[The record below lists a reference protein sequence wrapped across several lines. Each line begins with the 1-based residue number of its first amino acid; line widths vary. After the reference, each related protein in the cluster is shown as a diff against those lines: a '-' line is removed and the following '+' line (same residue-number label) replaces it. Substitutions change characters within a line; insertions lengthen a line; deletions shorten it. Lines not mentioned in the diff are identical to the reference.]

1 MTEFSIHFQNLNIWP
16 FVALVAIGILIFF
29 AFYIPK
35 KNISSRGKIFLI
47 VLRTSVFL
55 GIIFL
60 FLKPV
65 LQWTKVRNLSPK
77 LLVWIDNSLS
87 MTAHEDFSPDL
98 LMESIKNMDS
108 ELKKEGIEIIYD
120 IFSDDIESETHLL
133 DKVVFDGLSTDI
145 SHIIK
150 ESKSKHVDENVSAA
164 MLISDG
170 VVTKGEDP
178 SLMEI
183 NLPFPIFT
191 IGIGDSMPIMDPSI
205 SQIELPQFTK
215 VGDSV
220 EIRAEIVPLGDG
232 KPLEIILKE
241 DGKIIQKKMIET
253 QQQAFNREVIFH
265 IVPEGVG
272 VKKYEIEIEKA
283 NDANPYNNIRMGLL
297 RVYSAETNIVVL
309 NARAGFESRFLIRSF
324 EKIENVKIFN
334 LVETASGWIP
344 LPLSSI
350 IREKWDI
357 VVLFGYPSNKTNMD
371 QLQSIKRKIENES
384 VPLLIIY
391 DRPLS
396 LERVN
401 ILVGETII
409 EGRVNDRSKETV
421 LVQLTWKGESHPIIR
436 DALFSY
442 DFKDLVSSLP
452 PIGWPFKN
460 LILGNGFVPLITT
473 ANLSEHPVI
482 AVRDF
487 GGERMAVCSGMDFW
501 RWCFMTQGSG
511 EVDLYTKTFTGLIK
525 WLSDTLSTS
534 NIQMSLDK
542 SIYLSGE
549 PAEISGL
556 VFDVQGKIIKS
567 AVVKGIAISE
577 NGDEQPFAIQWNGSR
592 FKGEIPLR
600 LKGDYRIK
608 VIAQFGDNELGV
620 TEQKLTVVDQPIE
633 LSDIMQKADVLRSIS
648 YKTCGKKINIDD
660 LQSILN
666 FITIEKKEIEEKH
679 ELKLWRWYG
688 SFVFIICL
696 LFVEWIIRRINGYQ

>member
-108 ELKKEGIEIIYD
+108 ELKKEGIDIIYD

-164 MLISDG
+164 ILISDG

-191 IGIGDSMPIMDPSI
+191 IGIGDSMPTMDPSI

-241 DGKIIQKKMIET
+241 DGKIIQKKMVET
-253 QQQAFNREVIFH
+253 QRQAFNREVIFH
-265 IVPEGVG
+265 VVPDEVG
-272 VKKYEIEIEKA
+272 IKKYEIEIEKA

-350 IREKWDI
+350 IREKWDV
-357 VVLFGYPSNKTNMD
+357 VVLFGYPSDKTNMD
-371 QLQSIKRKIENES
+371 QLQSIKQKIENES

-396 LERVN
+396 LERLN

-409 EGRVNDRSKETV
+409 EGRVNDRSEETV
-421 LVQLTWKGESHPIIR
+421 SVQLTWKGESHPIIR

-482 AVRDF
+482 AIRDF

-556 VFDVQGKIIKS
+556 VFNVQGKIIQS

-577 NGDEQPFAIQWNGSR
+577 NGDEQPFAIQWDGSR

-633 LSDIMQKADVLRSIS
+633 LSDIMQKANVLRSIS

-688 SFVFIICL
+688 SFIFIICL

>member
-1 MTEFSIHFQNLNIWP
+1 MTKFSIHFQNLNIWP

-47 VLRTSVFL
+47 VLRTLVFL

-108 ELKKEGIEIIYD
+108 ELKKEGIDIIYD

-164 MLISDG
+164 ILISDG

-191 IGIGDSMPIMDPSI
+191 IGIGDSMPTMDPSI

-241 DGKIIQKKMIET
+241 DGKIIQKKMVET
-253 QQQAFNREVIFH
+253 QRQAFNREVIFH
-265 IVPEGVG
+265 VVPDEVG
-272 VKKYEIEIEKA
+272 IKKYEIEIEKA

-350 IREKWDI
+350 IREKWDV
-357 VVLFGYPSNKTNMD
+357 VVLFGYPSDKTNMD
-371 QLQSIKRKIENES
+371 QLQSIKQKIENES

-396 LERVN
+396 LERLN

-409 EGRVNDRSKETV
+409 EGRVNDRSEETV
-421 LVQLTWKGESHPIIR
+421 SVQLTWKGESHPIIR

-487 GGERMAVCSGMDFW
+487 GGERVAVCSGMDFW

-556 VFDVQGKIIKS
+556 VFNVQGKIIQS

-577 NGDEQPFAIQWNGSR
+577 NGDEQPFAIQWDGSR

-633 LSDIMQKADVLRSIS
+633 LSDIMQKANVLRSIS

-688 SFVFIICL
+688 SFIFIICL

>member
-460 LILGNGFVPLITT
+460 LTLGNGFVPLITT

>member
-1 MTEFSIHFQNLNIWP
+1 
-16 FVALVAIGILIFF
+16 
-29 AFYIPK
+29 
-35 KNISSRGKIFLI
+35 
-47 VLRTSVFL
+47 
-55 GIIFL
+55 
-60 FLKPV
+60 
-65 LQWTKVRNLSPK
+65 
-77 LLVWIDNSLS
+77 
-87 MTAHEDFSPDL
+87 MTAHKDFSPDF

-108 ELKKEGIEIIYD
+108 ELKKEGIDIIYD
-120 IFSDDIESETHLL
+120 IFNDDIESETHLL

-150 ESKSKHVDENVSAA
+150 ESKSKHVDENISAA
-164 MLISDG
+164 ILISDG

-191 IGIGDSMPIMDPSI
+191 IGIGDSMPTMDPSI

-265 IVPEGVG
+265 VVTDEVG
-272 VKKYEIEIEKA
+272 VRKYEIEIEKA

-334 LVETASGWIP
+334 LVETASNWIP

-350 IREKWDI
+350 IKEKWDV
-357 VVLFGYPSNKTNMD
+357 VVLFGYPSDKTNMD
-371 QLQSIKRKIENES
+371 QLQSIKQKIENES

-442 DFKDLVSSLP
+442 DFKDLVRSLP

-460 LILGNGFVPLITT
+460 LILGSGFVPLITT

-482 AVRDF
+482 AIRDF
-487 GGERMAVCSGMDFW
+487 GEERMAVCSGMDFW

-534 NIQMSLDK
+534 NIQMSLNK

-556 VFDVQGKIIKS
+556 VFD
-567 AVVKGIAISE
+567 
-577 NGDEQPFAIQWNGSR
+577 
-592 FKGEIPLR
+592 
-600 LKGDYRIK
+600 
-608 VIAQFGDNELGV
+608 
-620 TEQKLTVVDQPIE
+620 
-633 LSDIMQKADVLRSIS
+633 
-648 YKTCGKKINIDD
+648 
-660 LQSILN
+660 
-666 FITIEKKEIEEKH
+666 
-679 ELKLWRWYG
+679 
-688 SFVFIICL
+688 
-696 LFVEWIIRRINGYQ
+696 

>member
-1 MTEFSIHFQNLNIWP
+1 M
-16 FVALVAIGILIFF
+16 
-29 AFYIPK
+29 
-35 KNISSRGKIFLI
+35 
-47 VLRTSVFL
+47 

-87 MTAHEDFSPDL
+87 MTAHKDFSPDI

-108 ELKKEGIEIIYD
+108 ELKKENIDIIYD

-133 DKVVFDGLSTDI
+133 DKVVFNGLSTDI

-150 ESKSKHVDENVSAA
+150 ESKSKHVDENISAA
-164 MLISDG
+164 ILISDG

-183 NLPFPIFT
+183 NLLFPIFT
-191 IGIGDSMPIMDPSI
+191 IGIGDSMLTMDPSI
-205 SQIELPQFTK
+205 SQIELPQFAK

-241 DGKIIQKKMIET
+241 NGKIIQKKMFET
-253 QQQAFNREVIFH
+253 QLQAFNREVIFH
-265 IVPEGVG
+265 VVPDEVG
-272 VKKYEIEIEKA
+272 VRKYEIEIEKA

-324 EKIENVKIFN
+324 EKIENVKIYS
-334 LVETASGWIP
+334 LVETASSWIP

-350 IREKWDI
+350 IREKWDV
-357 VVLFGYPSNKTNMD
+357 VVLFGYPSDKTNMD
-371 QLQSIKRKIENES
+371 QLQSIKQKIENES
-384 VPLLIIY
+384 VPMLIIY

-442 DFKDLVSSLP
+442 DFKDLVRSLP

-460 LILGNGFVPLITT
+460 LILGSGFVNLITT

-482 AVRDF
+482 AIRDF
-487 GGERMAVCSGMDFW
+487 GEERMAVCSGMDFW

-556 VFDVQGKIIKS
+556 VFDVQGKIIQS

-577 NGDEQPFAIQWNGSR
+577 NGDEQPFAIQWDGSQ

-620 TEQKLTVVDQPIE
+620 TEKKLTVVDQPIE

>member
-16 FVALVAIGILIFF
+16 FVALVVIGILIFF
-29 AFYIPK
+29 TFYIPK

-47 VLRTSVFL
+47 VFRTSVFL

-87 MTAHEDFSPDL
+87 MTAHKDFSPDF

-108 ELKKEGIEIIYD
+108 ELKKEGIDIIYD

-150 ESKSKHVDENVSAA
+150 ESKSKHVDENISAA
-164 MLISDG
+164 ILISDG

-191 IGIGDSMPIMDPSI
+191 IGIGDSMPTMDPSI

-241 DGKIIQKKMIET
+241 GGKIIQKKMIET

-265 IVPEGVG
+265 VVPDEVG
-272 VKKYEIEIEKA
+272 IKKYEIEIEKA

-324 EKIENVKIFN
+324 EKIENVKIYS
-334 LVETASGWIP
+334 LVETASSWIP

-350 IREKWDI
+350 TKEKWDV
-357 VVLFGYPSNKTNMD
+357 VVLFGYPSDKTNMD
-371 QLQSIKRKIENES
+371 QLQSIKQKIENES

-442 DFKDLVSSLP
+442 DFKDLVRSLP

-460 LILGNGFVPLITT
+460 LILGSGFVPLITT

-482 AVRDF
+482 AIRDF
-487 GGERMAVCSGMDFW
+487 GEERMAVCSGMDFW

-556 VFDVQGKIIKS
+556 VFDVQGKIIQS

-577 NGDEQPFAIQWNGSR
+577 NGDEQPFAIQWDGSQ

-688 SFVFIICL
+688 SFVFIIFL

>member
-35 KNISSRGKIFLI
+35 KNISSKGKIFLI

-87 MTAHEDFSPDL
+87 MTAHKDFSPDL

-108 ELKKEGIEIIYD
+108 ELKKEGIDIIYD
-120 IFSDDIESETHLL
+120 IFNDDIESETHLL

-150 ESKSKHVDENVSAA
+150 ESKSKHVDENISAA
-164 MLISDG
+164 ILISDG

-191 IGIGDSMPIMDPSI
+191 IGIGDSMPTMDPSI

-241 DGKIIQKKMIET
+241 DGEIIQKKMIET

-265 IVPEGVG
+265 VVPDEVG
-272 VKKYEIEIEKA
+272 IKKYEIEIEKA

-324 EKIENVKIFN
+324 EKIENVKIYS
-334 LVETASGWIP
+334 LVETASSWIP

-350 IREKWDI
+350 IKEKWDV
-357 VVLFGYPSNKTNMD
+357 VVLFGYPSDKTNMD
-371 QLQSIKRKIENES
+371 QLQSIKQKIENES

-460 LILGNGFVPLITT
+460 LILGSGFVPLITT

-482 AVRDF
+482 AIRDF

-556 VFDVQGKIIKS
+556 VFDVQGKIIQS

-577 NGDEQPFAIQWNGSR
+577 NGDEQPFAIQWDVSR

-666 FITIEKKEIEEKH
+666 FITIEKKKIEEKH

>member
-35 KNISSRGKIFLI
+35 KNISSKGKIFLI

-87 MTAHEDFSPDL
+87 MTAHKDFSPDI

-108 ELKKEGIEIIYD
+108 ELKKENIDIIYD

-133 DKVVFDGLSTDI
+133 DKVVFNGLSTDI

-150 ESKSKHVDENVSAA
+150 ESKSKHVDENISAA
-164 MLISDG
+164 ILISDG

-183 NLPFPIFT
+183 NLLFPIFT
-191 IGIGDSMPIMDPSI
+191 IGIGDSMLTMDPSI
-205 SQIELPQFTK
+205 SQIELPQFAK

-241 DGKIIQKKMIET
+241 NGKIIQKKMFET
-253 QQQAFNREVIFH
+253 QLQAFNREVIFH
-265 IVPEGVG
+265 VVPDEVG
-272 VKKYEIEIEKA
+272 VRKYEIEIEKA

-324 EKIENVKIFN
+324 EKIENVKIYS
-334 LVETASGWIP
+334 LVETASSWIP

-350 IREKWDI
+350 IREKWDV
-357 VVLFGYPSNKTNMD
+357 VVLFGYPSDKTNMD
-371 QLQSIKRKIENES
+371 QLQSIKQKIENES
-384 VPLLIIY
+384 VPMLIIY

-442 DFKDLVSSLP
+442 DFKDLVRSLP

-460 LILGNGFVPLITT
+460 LILGSGFVPLITT

-482 AVRDF
+482 AIRDF
-487 GGERMAVCSGMDFW
+487 GEERMAVCSGMDFW

-556 VFDVQGKIIKS
+556 VFDVQGKIIQS

-577 NGDEQPFAIQWNGSR
+577 NGDEQPFAIQWDGSQ

-620 TEQKLTVVDQPIE
+620 TEKKLTVVDQPIE

>member
-1 MTEFSIHFQNLNIWP
+1 
-16 FVALVAIGILIFF
+16 
-29 AFYIPK
+29 
-35 KNISSRGKIFLI
+35 
-47 VLRTSVFL
+47 
-55 GIIFL
+55 
-60 FLKPV
+60 
-65 LQWTKVRNLSPK
+65 
-77 LLVWIDNSLS
+77 
-87 MTAHEDFSPDL
+87 
-98 LMESIKNMDS
+98 
-108 ELKKEGIEIIYD
+108 
-120 IFSDDIESETHLL
+120 
-133 DKVVFDGLSTDI
+133 
-145 SHIIK
+145 
-150 ESKSKHVDENVSAA
+150 
-164 MLISDG
+164 
-170 VVTKGEDP
+170 
-178 SLMEI
+178 

-191 IGIGDSMPIMDPSI
+191 IGIGDSMPTMDPSI

-241 DGKIIQKKMIET
+241 DGKIIQKKMVET
-253 QQQAFNREVIFH
+253 QRQAFNREVIFH
-265 IVPEGVG
+265 VVPDEVG
-272 VKKYEIEIEKA
+272 IKKYEIEIEKA

-350 IREKWDI
+350 IREKWDV
-357 VVLFGYPSNKTNMD
+357 VVLFGYPSDKTNMD
-371 QLQSIKRKIENES
+371 QLQSIKQKIENES

-396 LERVN
+396 LERLN

-409 EGRVNDRSKETV
+409 EGRVNDRSEETV
-421 LVQLTWKGESHPIIR
+421 SVQLTWKGESHPIIR

-487 GGERMAVCSGMDFW
+487 GGERVAVCSGMDFW

-556 VFDVQGKIIKS
+556 VFNVQGKIIQS

-577 NGDEQPFAIQWNGSR
+577 NGDEQPFAIQWDGSR

-633 LSDIMQKADVLRSIS
+633 LSDIMQKANVLRSIS

-688 SFVFIICL
+688 SFIFIICL

>member
-1 MTEFSIHFQNLNIWP
+1 MTKFSIHFQNLNIWP

-108 ELKKEGIEIIYD
+108 ELKKEGIDIIYD

-164 MLISDG
+164 ILISDG

-191 IGIGDSMPIMDPSI
+191 IGIGDSMPTMDPSI

-241 DGKIIQKKMIET
+241 DGKIIQKKMVET
-253 QQQAFNREVIFH
+253 QRQAFNREVIFH
-265 IVPEGVG
+265 VVPDEVG
-272 VKKYEIEIEKA
+272 IKKYEIEIEKA

-350 IREKWDI
+350 IREKWDV
-357 VVLFGYPSNKTNMD
+357 VVLFGYPSDKTNMD
-371 QLQSIKRKIENES
+371 QLQSIKQKIENES

-396 LERVN
+396 LERLN

-409 EGRVNDRSKETV
+409 EGRVNDRSEETV
-421 LVQLTWKGESHPIIR
+421 SVQLTWKGESHPIIR

-487 GGERMAVCSGMDFW
+487 GGERVAVCSGMDFW

-556 VFDVQGKIIKS
+556 VFNVQGKIIQS

-577 NGDEQPFAIQWNGSR
+577 NGDEQPFAIQWDGSQ

-633 LSDIMQKADVLRSIS
+633 LSDIMQKANVLRSIS

-688 SFVFIICL
+688 SFIFIICL

>member
-87 MTAHEDFSPDL
+87 MTAHENFSPDL

-108 ELKKEGIEIIYD
+108 ELKKEGIDIIYD
-120 IFSDDIESETHLL
+120 IFSDDIESEVHLL

-164 MLISDG
+164 ILISDG

-183 NLPFPIFT
+183 NLPLPIFT
-191 IGIGDSMPIMDPSI
+191 IGIGDSMPTMDPSI

-220 EIRAEIVPLGDG
+220 EICAEIVPLGDG

-265 IVPEGVG
+265 VVPDEVG
-272 VKKYEIEIEKA
+272 IKKYEIEIEKA

-324 EKIENVKIFN
+324 EKIEYVKIFN
-334 LVETASGWIP
+334 LV
-344 LPLSSI
+344 
-350 IREKWDI
+350 
-357 VVLFGYPSNKTNMD
+357 
-371 QLQSIKRKIENES
+371 
-384 VPLLIIY
+384 
-391 DRPLS
+391 
-396 LERVN
+396 
-401 ILVGETII
+401 
-409 EGRVNDRSKETV
+409 
-421 LVQLTWKGESHPIIR
+421 
-436 DALFSY
+436 
-442 DFKDLVSSLP
+442 
-452 PIGWPFKN
+452 
-460 LILGNGFVPLITT
+460 
-473 ANLSEHPVI
+473 
-482 AVRDF
+482 
-487 GGERMAVCSGMDFW
+487 
-501 RWCFMTQGSG
+501 
-511 EVDLYTKTFTGLIK
+511 
-525 WLSDTLSTS
+525 
-534 NIQMSLDK
+534 
-542 SIYLSGE
+542 
-549 PAEISGL
+549 
-556 VFDVQGKIIKS
+556 
-567 AVVKGIAISE
+567 
-577 NGDEQPFAIQWNGSR
+577 
-592 FKGEIPLR
+592 
-600 LKGDYRIK
+600 
-608 VIAQFGDNELGV
+608 
-620 TEQKLTVVDQPIE
+620 
-633 LSDIMQKADVLRSIS
+633 
-648 YKTCGKKINIDD
+648 
-660 LQSILN
+660 
-666 FITIEKKEIEEKH
+666 
-679 ELKLWRWYG
+679 
-688 SFVFIICL
+688 
-696 LFVEWIIRRINGYQ
+696 

>member
-1 MTEFSIHFQNLNIWP
+1 
-16 FVALVAIGILIFF
+16 
-29 AFYIPK
+29 
-35 KNISSRGKIFLI
+35 
-47 VLRTSVFL
+47 
-55 GIIFL
+55 
-60 FLKPV
+60 
-65 LQWTKVRNLSPK
+65 
-77 LLVWIDNSLS
+77 
-87 MTAHEDFSPDL
+87 
-98 LMESIKNMDS
+98 MESIKNMDS
-108 ELKKEGIEIIYD
+108 ELKKEGIDIIYD
-120 IFSDDIESETHLL
+120 IFNDDIESETHLL

-164 MLISDG
+164 ILISDG

-191 IGIGDSMPIMDPSI
+191 IGIGDSMPTMDPSI

-265 IVPEGVG
+265 VVTDEVG
-272 VKKYEIEIEKA
+272 VRKYEIEIEKA

-324 EKIENVKIFN
+324 EKIENVKIYS
-334 LVETASGWIP
+334 LVETASSWIP

-350 IREKWDI
+350 IREKWDV
-357 VVLFGYPSNKTNMD
+357 VVLFGYPSDKTNMD
-371 QLQSIKRKIENES
+371 QLQSIKQKIENES

-421 LVQLTWKGESHPIIR
+421 SVQLTWKGESHPIIR

-482 AVRDF
+482 AIRDF

-511 EVDLYTKTFTGLIK
+511 EVDLYIKTFTGLIK

-556 VFDVQGKIIKS
+556 VFDIQGRIIQS
-567 AVVKGIAISE
+567 AVVKGIAINE
-577 NGDEQPFAIQWNGSR
+577 NGDEQPFAIQWDGSQ

>member
-35 KNISSRGKIFLI
+35 KNISSKGKIFLI

-87 MTAHEDFSPDL
+87 MTAHEYFSPDL

-108 ELKKEGIEIIYD
+108 ELKKEGIDIIYD

-150 ESKSKHVDENVSAA
+150 ESKSKHVDENISAA
-164 MLISDG
+164 ILISDG

-191 IGIGDSMPIMDPSI
+191 IGIGDSMPTMDPSI

-265 IVPEGVG
+265 VVPDEVG
-272 VKKYEIEIEKA
+272 IKKYEIEIEKA

-350 IREKWDI
+350 IREKWDV
-357 VVLFGYPSNKTNMD
+357 VVLFGYPSDKTNMD
-371 QLQSIKRKIENES
+371 QLQSIKQKIENES

-460 LILGNGFVPLITT
+460 IILGNGFVPLITT

-487 GGERMAVCSGMDFW
+487 GGERVAVCSGMDFW

-556 VFDVQGKIIKS
+556 VFDVQGKIIQS

-577 NGDEQPFAIQWNGSR
+577 NGDEQPFVIQWDGSR

>member
-35 KNISSRGKIFLI
+35 KNISSKGKIFLI

-87 MTAHEDFSPDL
+87 MTAHKDFSPDI

-108 ELKKEGIEIIYD
+108 ELKKENIDIIYD

-133 DKVVFDGLSTDI
+133 DKVVFNGLSTDI

-150 ESKSKHVDENVSAA
+150 ESKSKHVDENISAA
-164 MLISDG
+164 ILISDG

-183 NLPFPIFT
+183 NLLFPIFT
-191 IGIGDSMPIMDPSI
+191 IGIGDSMLTMDPSI
-205 SQIELPQFTK
+205 SQIELPQFAK

-241 DGKIIQKKMIET
+241 NGKIIQKKMFET
-253 QQQAFNREVIFH
+253 QLQAFNREVIFH
-265 IVPEGVG
+265 VVPDEVG
-272 VKKYEIEIEKA
+272 VRKYEIEIEKA

-324 EKIENVKIFN
+324 EKIENVKIYS
-334 LVETASGWIP
+334 LVETASSWIP

-350 IREKWDI
+350 IREKWDV
-357 VVLFGYPSNKTNMD
+357 VVLFGYPSDKTNMD
-371 QLQSIKRKIENES
+371 QLQSIKQKIENES
-384 VPLLIIY
+384 VPMLIIY

-442 DFKDLVSSLP
+442 DFKDLVRSLP

-460 LILGNGFVPLITT
+460 LILGSGFVNLITT

-482 AVRDF
+482 AIRDF
-487 GGERMAVCSGMDFW
+487 GEERMAVCSGMDFW

-556 VFDVQGKIIKS
+556 VFDVQGKIIQS

-577 NGDEQPFAIQWNGSR
+577 NGDEQPFAIQWDGSQ

-620 TEQKLTVVDQPIE
+620 TEKKLTVVDQPIE